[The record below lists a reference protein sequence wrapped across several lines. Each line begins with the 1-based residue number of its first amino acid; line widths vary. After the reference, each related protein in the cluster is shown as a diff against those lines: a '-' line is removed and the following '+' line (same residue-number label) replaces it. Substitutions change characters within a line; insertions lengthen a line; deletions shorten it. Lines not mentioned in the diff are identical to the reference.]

1 MMTKTALHGKVSLIT
16 GGGSGIGLAIARRL
30 LAAGSAVLVADI
42 TPQAEATV
50 LALSQE
56 AGMPENA
63 QELIAFV
70 TANAG
75 DPDTP
80 SLLMADIEK
89 RFGGLDFL
97 INNAGTS
104 GVSTPVAFADI
115 AALDD
120 GLWSSL
126 LNVNLVAPF
135 RMTRAAAPLLKARH
149 GAVVNTASV
158 AGMNGQASSIP
169 YAASKAGLINLTQNL
184 ARALAPDVR
193 VNAVAP
199 GWIDT
204 PWTKSWPEER
214 RLKSVENTL
223 LKRVGTPE
231 DVADVM
237 FFLAVGAAYVT
248 GQTVVV
254 DGGR

>member
-1 MMTKTALHGKVSLIT
+1 MIKTALNGKVALIT
-16 GGGSGIGLAIARRL
+16 GGGSGIGLAVARRL
-30 LAAGSAVLVADI
+30 LAAGSAVLVTDI
-42 TPQAEATV
+42 APMAGGVV
-50 LALSQE
+50 LALAQE
-56 AGMPENA
+56 PGMPGNA
-63 QELIAFV
+63 HSLIAFV
-70 TANAG
+70 AANVG

-80 SLLMADIEK
+80 SLLMKDIEV

-115 AALDD
+115 SALDD
-120 GLWSSL
+120 GLWNNL
-126 LNVNLVAPF
+126 LNVNLIAPF
-135 RMTRAAAPLLKARH
+135 RMTRAAAPFLKERH

-158 AGMNGQASSIP
+158 AGMKGQASSIP

-214 RLKSVENTL
+214 RQKSVENTL
-223 LKRVGTPE
+223 LKRIGTPE
-231 DVADVM
+231 DVADVI
-237 FFLAVGAAYVT
+237 FFLAVSGAYVT

>member
-1 MMTKTALHGKVSLIT
+1 MVIPTLCGKIALIT
-16 GGGSGIGLAIARRL
+16 GGGSGIGLAVARRL
-30 LAAGSAVLVADI
+30 LAAGSSVLVTDI
-42 TPQAEATV
+42 TPELEPVV
-50 LALSQE
+50 LALSKE
-56 AGMPENA
+56 TGMPDHA
-63 QELIAFV
+63 HKLIAFV
-70 TANAG
+70 TSDVG
-75 DPDTP
+75 DPDAP
-80 SLLMADIEK
+80 SLLMEEVK
-89 RFGGLDFL
+89 TRFGGLDIL
-97 INNAGTS
+97 INNAGIS
-104 GVSTPVAFADI
+104 GVSTPVAFGDL

-120 GLWSSL
+120 GLWSRL

-135 RMTRAAAPLLKARH
+135 RMTRAAAPFLKKRH
-149 GAVVNTASV
+149 GSVVNTASV
-158 AGMNGQASSIP
+158 AGLNGQASSIP

-204 PWTKSWPEER
+204 PWTRSWPEER
-214 RLKSVENTL
+214 RFKSVENTL

-231 DVADVM
+231 DVAEVI

>member
-1 MMTKTALHGKVSLIT
+1 MTKTALHGKVSLIT
-16 GGGSGIGLAIARRL
+16 GGGSGIGLAVARRL
-30 LAAGSAVLVADI
+30 LAAGSAVLVTDI
-42 TPQAEATV
+42 APQAEVTV
-50 LALSQE
+50 LALSKE
-56 AGMPENA
+56 REMPENA
-63 QELIAFV
+63 HELLAFV

-80 SLLMADIEK
+80 FLLMEDVEK

-126 LNVNLVAPF
+126 LNLNLVAPF
-135 RMTRAAAPLLKARH
+135 RMTRAAAPLLKKRH

-158 AGMNGQASSIP
+158 AGMKGQASSIP

-184 ARALAPDVR
+184 ARALSPDVR

-214 RLKSVENTL
+214 RLKSIENTL

-237 FFLAVGAAYVT
+237 FFLAVGAAFVT

>member
-1 MMTKTALHGKVSLIT
+1 
-16 GGGSGIGLAIARRL
+16 
-30 LAAGSAVLVADI
+30 
-42 TPQAEATV
+42 
-50 LALSQE
+50 
-56 AGMPENA
+56 MPGNA
-63 QELIAFV
+63 QKMIAFV

-75 DPDTP
+75 DPDIP
-80 SLLMADIEK
+80 SLLIEDIGK

-135 RMTRAAAPLLKARH
+135 RMTRAAAPFLKERH

-158 AGMNGQASSIP
+158 AGINGQASSIP

-231 DVADVM
+231 DVADVI
-237 FFLAVGAAYVT
+237 FFLATSAAYVT